1 MRGAALVLV
10 LGAGLGGCAGEDAC
24 RGRSETC
31 LSLTLLGAEGVTEL
45 DQLQLVLRRL
55 PRPLSPAMRLPSPQ
69 ALPFKVAV
77 LWPDGPGT
85 VSVRG
90 YREGVL
96 RGVTPELAL
105 DLRGGAHARR
115 VLTFYPPLTG
125 GDADLGAPD
134 LRPPD
139 LRLPPDQ
146 ALPPDLSG
154 DQAAP
159 DMSGDQA
166 APDLPGDQ
174 APPAQDGG
182 PADLDPAG

>member
-1 MRGAALVLV
+1 MRGAALALV
-10 LGAGLGGCAGEDAC
+10 LGAGLVGCASEDAC

-45 DQLQLVLRRL
+45 DQLQLVLRRM

-69 ALPFKVAV
+69 TLPFKVAV

-85 VSVRG
+85 LSVRG

-115 VLTFYPPLTG
+115 VLTLYPPLAG
-125 GDADLGAPD
+125 GDADLGAADLHAPD
-134 LRPPD
+134 LRAPD

-146 ALPPDLSG
+146 AMPPDLAG
-154 DQAAP
+154 DQAMPP
-159 DMSGDQA
+159 DLAGDQA
-166 APDLPGDQ
+166 T
-174 APPAQDGG
+174 PPQDGS
-182 PADLDPAG
+182 PVDLDPAG